1 MFTFNDLILVFLHLW
16 FYSSVET
23 YFWLWNTVPLSRNT
37 NPILIPIETS
47 WRLIRVLEFF
57 IKISLSFLST
67 ANKYQSNLN
76 EIDKFEHKSSLDE
89 LNKGFS
95 WPTGHMGKNLG
106 TFRVHIPNIFFPWEL
121 YHMECYI
128 SNANAYLS
136 RVTFVEEKKTLTIC
150 SFVRIFFF
158 PHPGI
163 KQHPHINIL
172 WICALLTVLY
182 SHF

>member
-37 NPILIPIETS
+37 NPILFPIETS
-47 WRLIRVLEFF
+47 WRFLKVLEFS

-106 TFRVHIPNIFFPWEL
+106 TFRVHIPNIFFQWEL

-128 SNANAYLS
+128 SNANAYLT
-136 RVTFVEEKKTLTIC
+136 RVTFVEEKKNIDNLFIR
-150 SFVRIFFF
+150 SHIFL
-158 PHPGI
+158 PTPRY
-163 KQHPHINIL
+163 KAAP
-172 WICALLTVLY
+172 TY
-182 SHF
+182 